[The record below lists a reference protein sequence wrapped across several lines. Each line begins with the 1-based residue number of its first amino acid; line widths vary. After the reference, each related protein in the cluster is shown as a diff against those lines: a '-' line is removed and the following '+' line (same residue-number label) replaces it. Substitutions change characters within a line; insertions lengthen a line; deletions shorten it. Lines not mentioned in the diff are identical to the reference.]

1 MNWNHQEL
9 RRAAFNKRTFLAI
22 ALSFASLLYGCY
34 DSDSSHTGY
43 IDLFLFSAGHGTT
56 SVLVLLYPVIA
67 ALPFAMTY
75 RKERQSGYYG
85 LISRKT
91 GRIRY
96 CFTKTSCVFLT
107 GMLVIGLPVFLF
119 LLICLAYKQGLIC
132 ERAIDNLGFLDLL
145 YLRHPFLY
153 GLVFSVNTGLCGGIF
168 SLLGLGI
175 SAWVKNKYITALLP
189 FAYLIFS
196 GMVLANIHPW
206 LNAINLYPLCAY
218 GADVKVYI
226 VYDAV
231 LLCIGIFLFVTGVYY
246 EDFEA

>member
-34 DSDSSHTGY
+34 DSDSPHTGY

-67 ALPFAMTY
+67 A
-75 RKERQSGYYG
+75 
-85 LISRKT
+85 
-91 GRIRY
+91 
-96 CFTKTSCVFLT
+96 
-107 GMLVIGLPVFLF
+107 
-119 LLICLAYKQGLIC
+119 
-132 ERAIDNLGFLDLL
+132 
-145 YLRHPFLY
+145 
-153 GLVFSVNTGLCGGIF
+153 
-168 SLLGLGI
+168 
-175 SAWVKNKYITALLP
+175 LP

-246 EDFEA
+246 EDFEAQFLGGVVGAYRFGAGGFCGDQPQRL

>member
-1 MNWNHQEL
+1 MNWNYHEL
-9 RRAAFNKRTFLAI
+9 RRAVLHKRTFLAI

-34 DSDSSHTGY
+34 DSDSPNTGY
-43 IDLFLFSAGHGTT
+43 IDLFLFSTGYGTT
-56 SVLVLLYPVIA
+56 SVLALLYPLIA
-67 ALPFAMTY
+67 VLPFAMTY
-75 RKERQSGYYG
+75 RQERLSGYYD
-85 LISRKT
+85 LICRKT
-91 GRIRY
+91 GRVRY
-96 CFTKTSCVFLT
+96 CLTKASGVFFT
-107 GMLVIGLPVFLF
+107 GMLVIGLPNFLF
-119 LLICLAYKQGLIC
+119 LILCLVIKQGLIC
-132 ERAIDNLGFLDLL
+132 ESNVQIGFLWLL
-145 YLRHPFLY
+145 YFEHPFLY

-168 SLLGLGI
+168 ALLGLGI
-175 SAWVKNKYITALLP
+175 SAWVKNKYIAALLP

-246 EDFEA
+246 EDFKA